1 LDCWNHVGGTYSG
14 NFKIEI
20 MKKLVVLGGGK
31 SGIGAA
37 LLAKK
42 NDWNVF
48 VSDKG
53 IITDKEVLTNN
64 DIKWEEGSH
73 SENEILSADEIV
85 KSPGIPDGI
94 KIIQLAKENRIPVIS
109 EVEFAYRY
117 TNAKIVAISGSNGKT
132 TTTLLVGHILKNAG
146 YDVLV
151 TGNIGTGF
159 ARSIL
164 ERDYDY
170 IVLELSSFQL
180 DGIVDFKADV
190 AIILN
195 ITPDHLDRYNND
207 FQLYV
212 KSKLKITNKQEKKDF
227 LIYNIDDE
235 NIKNHIETS
244 GRKIPFSIK
253 ETIKNDG
260 AFYKNKQININLNNN
275 KMTIQELALQGK
287 HNVYNSMAAAV
298 ACRVLEVKDYIIR
311 QSLLDFQNIEHR
323 LEYVL
328 TVHGIDFIND
338 SKATNINSVWY
349 ALESMHK
356 QTVWIV
362 GGVDKGNNYDE
373 LLELVKDKVKAI
385 VCIGEDT
392 QSIHE
397 TFGNDIKDIVDAKS
411 MSEAVSLSFEFATKG
426 ENVLLSPACASFDM
440 FQNFEH
446 RGIEFKN
453 SVRKL

>member
-1 LDCWNHVGGTYSG
+1 
-14 NFKIEI
+14 

-42 NDWNVF
+42 NNWNVF

-53 IITDKEVLTNN
+53 IITDKKILTNN

>member
-1 LDCWNHVGGTYSG
+1 
-14 NFKIEI
+14 
-20 MKKLVVLGGGK
+20 MKKLVVLGGGE

-117 TNAKIVAISGSNGKT
+117 TNAKIVAITGSNGKT

-151 TGNIGTGF
+151 AGNIGTGF
-159 ARSIL
+159 AKSIS

-212 KSKLKITNKQEKKDF
+212 KSKLKITNKQEKKDV
-227 LIYNIDDE
+227 LIYNIDDD
-235 NIKNHIETS
+235 NIKNQIETS

-298 ACRVLEVKDYIIR
+298 ASRVLEVKDYIIR

>member
-1 LDCWNHVGGTYSG
+1 
-14 NFKIEI
+14 
-20 MKKLVVLGGGK
+20 MKKLVVLGGGE

-37 LLAKK
+37 ILAKK
-42 NDWNVF
+42 NGWNVF

-53 IITDKEVLTNN
+53 IITDKEILTNN

-159 ARSIL
+159 SRSIL

-298 ACRVLEVKDYIIR
+298 ASRVLEVKDSIIR

-392 QSIHE
+392 KSIHE

-411 MSEAVSLSFEFATKG
+411 MIEAVRLSYEFATKG

>member
-1 LDCWNHVGGTYSG
+1 
-14 NFKIEI
+14 

-42 NDWNVF
+42 NNWNVF

-53 IITDKEVLTNN
+53 IITDKKVLTNN

-85 KSPGIPDGI
+85 KSPGIPDEI

-117 TNAKIVAISGSNGKT
+117 TNAKIVAITGSNGKT

-151 TGNIGTGF
+151 AGNIGTGF
-159 ARSIL
+159 AKSIS

-212 KSKLKITNKQEKKDF
+212 KSKLKITNNQEKNDV

-235 NIKNHIETS
+235 NIKNQIETS
-244 GRKIPFSIK
+244 GRKISFSIK

-260 AFYKNKQININLNNN
+260 VFYKNKQININLNNN

-298 ACRVLEVKDYIIR
+298 ASRVLEVKDFIIR

>member
-1 LDCWNHVGGTYSG
+1 
-14 NFKIEI
+14 
-20 MKKLVVLGGGK
+20 MKKLVVLGGGE

-37 LLAKK
+37 ILAKK
-42 NDWNVF
+42 NGWNVF

-53 IITDKEVLTNN
+53 IITDKKVLTNN

-85 KSPGIPDGI
+85 KSPGIPDEI
-94 KIIQLAKENRIPVIS
+94 KIVQLAKENGIPVIS
-109 EVEFAYRY
+109 EVEFAYRN
-117 TNAKIVAISGSNGKT
+117 TNAKIVAITGSNGKT

-151 TGNIGTGF
+151 AGNIGTGF
-159 ARSIL
+159 AKSIS

-212 KSKLKITNKQEKKDF
+212 KSKLKITNKQEKNDV

-235 NIKNHIETS
+235 NIKNQIETS

-298 ACRVLEVKDYIIR
+298 ASRVLEVKDYIIR

-392 QSIHE
+392 QSIHK

>member
-1 LDCWNHVGGTYSG
+1 
-14 NFKIEI
+14 

-42 NDWNVF
+42 NNWNVF

-53 IITDKEVLTNN
+53 IITDKKIFTNN

-207 FQLYV
+207 FQLYI
-212 KSKLKITNKQEKKDF
+212 KSKLKITNKQEKKDV
-227 LIYNIDDE
+227 LIYNIDDD
-235 NIKNHIETS
+235 NIKNQIETI
-244 GRKIPFSIK
+244 GIKIPFSIK